1 MNFVA
6 IDTPGS
12 HRAEAVSD
20 TTIFR
25 WQGFQAHR
33 REKYNLS
40 CAEATPPIPE
50 VCLCDA
56 MLVYF
61 GFTRCRIF
69 MITLP
74 FSALPGTPHLFVDY
88 AENESDARNYYMG
101 HFSDLMAFETH
112 LQLLERR
119 SYLREPL
126 HTALAEQNRGFQAGT
141 QTFRNLE
148 LLKSPTTF
156 AVVTGQQVGLFT
168 GPLYTLYKALTAVQ
182 LAKWLEEQ
190 FPAYS
195 FIPVFW
201 LESEDH
207 DFLEINNAGGISAK
221 NDFFRVRY
229 AQPEEDAPRD
239 LRPIALRSID
249 ERIEQTLAEFRA
261 QLPETEFTDELFRML
276 RSVYVPGEQL
286 QRAFARMIN
295 KLYPDAGIVF
305 VDPSDPTI
313 KQLAT
318 PVFLQELETFP
329 TTGEEV
335 IKRSAELEERY
346 HAQIKPRAVNL
357 FTIHRDGRYPIEP
370 SEYGFF
376 LKGTRQRYT
385 RDELLELAGNEPERF
400 SPNVLLRPIMQDFLL
415 PTAAYVAGP
424 SEVSYFAQLQPAYD
438 HFQVPMPVIFPRASL
453 TIVESK
459 VDKVFRKFDLPYAAM
474 FLDGEEAWRLVQDGD
489 DHGAAFDFEAFRSRL
504 SALLEE
510 LPSLAT
516 AEHTNLNSPAE
527 ATLNNIQRSLATF
540 EDKLMQHRRQND
552 EVLTR
557 QIEKMQVYL
566 FPEGKPQERQVNIV
580 TYLNRY
586 GFDILPRIAE
596 ACQPFPAEHRLMFL

>member
-1 MNFVA
+1 
-6 IDTPGS
+6 
-12 HRAEAVSD
+12 
-20 TTIFR
+20 
-25 WQGFQAHR
+25 
-33 REKYNLS
+33 
-40 CAEATPPIPE
+40 
-50 VCLCDA
+50 
-56 MLVYF
+56 
-61 GFTRCRIF
+61 

-74 FSALPGTPHLFVDY
+74 FSALPGTPKLFVDY
-88 AENESDARNYYMG
+88 ADNISDARNYYMG

-126 HTALAEQNRGFQAGT
+126 YSALAAQNKSFLAGDN
-141 QTFRNLE
+141 TFKNLE
-148 LLKSPTTF
+148 LLKSQTTF

-168 GPLYTLYKALTAVQ
+168 GPLYTLYKAMTAVQ
-182 LAKWLEEQ
+182 LAKWLQDQ
-190 FPAYS
+190 FPSYH
-195 FIPVFW
+195 FIPMFW

-207 DFLEINNAGGISAK
+207 DFLEINNACGISAD

-239 LRPIALRSID
+239 VRPIALRSIE
-249 ERIEQTLAEFRA
+249 ERIAETIDELREHLPSTDFSEEVFRA
-261 QLPETEFTDELFRML
+261 V
-276 RSVYVPGEQL
+276 RSAYAPCGSL
-286 QRAFARMIN
+286 QRAFARLFN
-295 KLYPDAGIVF
+295 ALYPDAGVVF
-305 VDPSDPTI
+305 IDPSDPTI

-346 HAQIKPRAVNL
+346 HAQIKPRAVNM
-357 FTIHRDGRYPIEP
+357 FSIHKEGRYPIEP

-385 RDELLELAGNEPERF
+385 RDELLELAGTEPERF

-415 PTAAYVAGP
+415 PTAAYIAGP

-459 VDKVFRKFDLPYAAM
+459 VDKVFRKFNLPYAAM
-474 FLDGEEAWRLVQDGD
+474 FLDNEEAWRLVQNGEERST
-489 DHGAAFDFEAFRSRL
+489 AFDFNEFRARL
-504 SALLEE
+504 SAMLDE
-510 LPSLAT
+510 LPSLAAT
-516 AEHTNLNSPAE
+516 EHANLSSPAE

-540 EDKLMQHRRQND
+540 EEKLMQHRRQND
-552 EVLTR
+552 DVLTR
-557 QIEKMQVYL
+557 QIEKMHVYL
-566 FPEGKPQERQVNIV
+566 FPEGKPQERQINILS
-580 TYLNRY
+580 YLNRY
-586 GFDILPRIAE
+586 GFDILRQIEE
-596 ACQPFPAEHRLMFL
+596 ACQPFPAEHRLLFL